1 MADASQE
8 APQTREEKFFG
19 KKTTIDEMV
28 AQNEDAAKEAAKE
41 EEIAVEEGDE
51 FGVVEPEPIATPDK
65 PALKEE
71 AQESKTGDEELDTYS
86 EKVQKRIDKLTWE
99 REEAKREAKKA
110 AAIRDEAVRYAQTVN
125 QQNQQQANIIA
136 TGEARLVE
144 QIKQRAAM
152 AVDAASNEYRTAYES
167 GDPGAIIEAQKK
179 LTLAQAEQLE
189 SFNYER
195 DYNQRVQNW
204 QQQQQR
210 NAYYQQQAAQRP
222 PVQPQ
227 QQQQSQTIQPT
238 PESQSW
244 AAKNPWFGKPEH
256 RDMTAI
262 AYAEHE
268 RVIRDEGLK
277 ADSPEYYAAIDAKVR
292 KHFPDFFQ
300 SERGREPNT
309 VVASGERNNS
319 GKPRTVRLTP
329 HQVSLAKTLG
339 LTPEEYARQ
348 ALKEQNNG

>member
-1 MADASQE
+1 MAEASQASTQD
-8 APQTREEKFFG
+8 APTSQEEKFFG
-19 KKTTIDEMV
+19 KRTTIDEMV
-28 AQNEDAAKEAAKE
+28 EQAEAGESQAE

-51 FGVVEPEPIATPDK
+51 FGVVEPEPLATPDE
-65 PALKEE
+65 PAK
-71 AQESKTGDEELDTYS
+71 AESKTGDEELDTYS

-110 AAIRDEAVRYAQTVN
+110 AAIRDEAVRYASVVN

-152 AVDAASNEYRTAYES
+152 AVESASQKYREAYES
-167 GDPGAIIEAQKK
+167 GDPGAIIEAQKN

-189 SFNYER
+189 GYNYER
-195 DYNQRVQNW
+195 DYNQRLQNW
-204 QQQQQR
+204 QAQQQR
-210 NAYYQQQAAQRP
+210 NAYYQQQVPQRP
-222 PVQPQ
+222 AQPQQPQ
-227 QQQQSQTIQPT
+227 QQAVQPT

-292 KHFPDFFQ
+292 KHFPDFFGNEGGQ
-300 SERGREPNT
+300 KPNT

-339 LTPEEYARQ
+339 LTNEEYARQ